1 MNPSPRFG
9 ALRQDI
15 LAGARVD
22 WDFRLQVRRPRLMPT
37 PNNPSF
43 DCRGRTAG
51 CEAHDK
57 RSGTKAG
64 MLRDTY
70 GEYFDRGF

>member
-1 MNPSPRFG
+1 
-9 ALRQDI
+9 
-15 LAGARVD
+15 
-22 WDFRLQVRRPRLMPT
+22 MPT